1 MQVACGAEARCVRC
15 CGQKEPEFGRVGGNG
30 TGEAD
35 LTVLVNSKMMRMGR
49 EKMMPKSSRSA

>member
-1 MQVACGAEARCVRC
+1 MWEQGGKRDR
-15 CGQKEPEFGRVGGNG
+15 GQ
-30 TGEAD
+30 AD

>member
-1 MQVACGAEARCVRC
+1 MACGAEPGCVC
-15 CGQKEPEFGRVGGNG
+15 CCEQKEPQYGSVGGNG

-35 LTVLVNSKMMRMGR
+35 LTVLVNSKMMRMER